1 MGAVAPAIPRTVVAI
16 ATYRRPA
23 ALERA
28 LEAVLVQVADHPGPA
43 SVLVVD
49 NDPEAGAREQVERIG
64 AGAVAYRHEPSPGI
78 AAARN
83 AALRAADGAD
93 LLVFLDDDGLPR
105 DGWLDALVSAWC
117 RWDCAGVAGPA
128 LTRFEQGEPDQW
140 VLGSGVFDRRTYPS
154 GTLVRGASTS
164 NLLLDLARLRALDLT
179 FDERF
184 GLTGGSDTMLT
195 HTLVLRGGELR
206 WCDEAEVYDYH
217 TADRLTRR
225 WVLRRTR
232 RTSNVWSR
240 VKVSLAGSRGRR
252 LAVRGTLVAR
262 SGVRLARG
270 LTQLADGLLRCDPHR
285 QGGGA
290 TAVASAVGMAGGAL
304 GVVFTEYGRTARSDG
319 AGQPAAGSA
328 GSSTGVRRIRSRI
341 RRSSVRSRR
350 DSAKSAAR

>member
-1 MGAVAPAIPRTVVAI
+1 MTHRPSSAAAGAVESGNTRTVVAI
-16 ATYRRPA
+16 ATYCRPA

-28 LEAVLVQVADHPGPA
+28 LQAVLVQVADHPGPA

-49 NDPEAGAREQVERIG
+49 NDPDAGARELVERIG

-93 LLVFLDDDGLPR
+93 VLVFLDDDGLPR
-105 DGWLDALVSAWC
+105 DGWLDALVSAWR

-128 LTRFEQGEPDQW
+128 LARFEQGEPDPW
-140 VLGSGVFDRRTYPS
+140 VLGSGVFDRRTHAS
-154 GTLVRGASTS
+154 GTLVGGASTS

-195 HTLVLRGGELR
+195 HTLVSRGGELR

-217 TADRLTRR
+217 SSDRLTHR

-232 RTSNVWSR
+232 RTSNDWSR
-240 VKVSLAGSRGRR
+240 VKIALAGSSRRR
-252 LAVRGTLVAR
+252 LAVRGGLVAR

-270 LTQLADGLLRCDPHR
+270 LTQLVLGLLASDPHR
-285 QGGGA
+285 QGAGA

-304 GVVFTEYGRTARSDG
+304 GVVISEYGRGRPRRPTR
-319 AGQPAAGSA
+319 
-328 GSSTGVRRIRSRI
+328 VRLPPD
-341 RRSSVRSRR
+341 RRPKADASGRG
-350 DSAKSAAR
+350 